1 MALMMATEQAS
12 PRPRIHAKYH
22 MFVSLESQ

>member
-1 MALMMATEQAS
+1 MATEQAS

-22 MFVSLESQ
+22 MFVSLDSQ